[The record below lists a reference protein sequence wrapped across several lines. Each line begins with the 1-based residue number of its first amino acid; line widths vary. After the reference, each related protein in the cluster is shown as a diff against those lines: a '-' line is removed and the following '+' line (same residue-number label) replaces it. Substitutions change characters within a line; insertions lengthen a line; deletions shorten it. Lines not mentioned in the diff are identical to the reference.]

1 MTDTDTAVKLLDAVV
16 GGPEDLRALAIALD
30 VVAARR
36 GYVIT
41 METKAEPPLA
51 MGRYGIVVDVRPA
64 RLAQQMH
71 AQKTLEDN
79 DAMVGRR
86 RRFSSHGK
94 CV

>member
-1 MTDTDTAVKLLDAVV
+1 MTDTNTAVKMLDAVV

-30 VVAARR
+30 MVAARR

-51 MGRYGIVVDVRPA
+51 MGRYEIVADVRPA
-64 RLAQQMH
+64 RHQQVH